1 MRWDERKKEE
11 WGWERRRFLSQ
22 DHVRWD
28 HKCCRP
34 PGPLEGP
41 SSARPGLF
49 GLLHTNKGLLAR
61 SLPLAVS
68 SSKDE
73 DVVYR
78 WWKVGNISCNLRER
92 PLQIEVLELR
102 EKYPACCIV
111 PNHVNFTN
119 TSALTRKLG
128 SIIVWSNNSVSQQ
141 DESPV
146 GFRFFFWLTS
156 AKNTYLLVRGE
167 LIWHQEYNVKNS
179 LCCLS
184 RVDRSFC
191 RLFWSRRCLRYAWA
205 IALGRPVLGLPGAV
219 GDTIIDSKWLLTV
232 IKLATAA
239 SWAPIA
245 STKVIDFL
253 RQEELRNGIVILVLI
268 DTFLDLFLW
277 ASWWDCR
284 WRIWSH
290 LCDDELN
297 ACLDAKIPLVQMP
310 GKFGFVLRSDLFFQ

>member
-1 MRWDERKKEE
+1 MNEYKLPLIAGKSQKLFQENFFWWERQIRDAWWCLRDRKFVVRWWRDEARWDEMRRDETRWDEMRRDETKWDEIRRDKTRWDERKKGE
-11 WGWERRRFLSQ
+11 WGWERRRLLSQ
-22 DHVRWD
+22 AHVRGD
-28 HKCCRP
+28 HRCCRP
-34 PGPLEGP
+34 LGPLEP

-78 WWKVGNISCNLRER
+78 WWKVGKISCYLRER
-92 PLQIEVLELR
+92 PLRIEVLELR

-111 PNHVNFTN
+111 PNHVNFTD

-167 LIWHQEYNVKNS
+167 LIWH
-179 LCCLS
+179 
-184 RVDRSFC
+184 
-191 RLFWSRRCLRYAWA
+191 
-205 IALGRPVLGLPGAV
+205 
-219 GDTIIDSKWLLTV
+219 
-232 IKLATAA
+232 
-239 SWAPIA
+239 
-245 STKVIDFL
+245 
-253 RQEELRNGIVILVLI
+253 
-268 DTFLDLFLW
+268 
-277 ASWWDCR
+277 
-284 WRIWSH
+284 
-290 LCDDELN
+290 
-297 ACLDAKIPLVQMP
+297 
-310 GKFGFVLRSDLFFQ
+310 